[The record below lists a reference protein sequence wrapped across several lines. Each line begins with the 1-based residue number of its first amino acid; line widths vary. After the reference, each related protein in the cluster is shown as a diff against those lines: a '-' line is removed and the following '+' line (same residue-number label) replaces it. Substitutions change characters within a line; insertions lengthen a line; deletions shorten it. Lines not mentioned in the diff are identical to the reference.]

1 MYWLLI
7 LLVPL
12 FAVMYLGWREKN
24 KNAEALKKI
33 PVRINV
39 NGIRGKSTV
48 TRLIFSILREAG
60 YHVIGKTTGSATRM
74 MFWDQKEETI
84 IQRPPSGPSIVEQLS
99 VIQNAADYGAKA
111 LVCECMAVR
120 PDYQETYQ
128 HDMLQ
133 ANITVI
139 VNVLKDHLDEMG
151 PTTTQISWAF
161 AKSIPKNGTL
171 VVSDDRFLPYFKKEA
186 AKLGT
191 RVIVFDENKVPEE
204 LTPLI
209 ARGIFP
215 ANCAAALAVAKA
227 LDIPQDVAL
236 RGIFN
241 VQEDPGSLKIQ
252 QITTERGT
260 GNFINAF
267 AANEPDSSLKIWEL
281 LHEIEGIPLE
291 NPLLLFNARPDRVD
305 RTTLFGRDF
314 FPKMPA
320 SELMVIGQSGK
331 TLIKDVNQGLYPGI
345 QRVYDLT
352 ERPLEDVIRALLP
365 LAVDRTV
372 FGIGNLHGAAEA
384 MMEELENAGILTE
397 APQAAIDELAH
408 VHLIDHGNP
417 ADEEVY

>member
-99 VIQNAADYGAKA
+99 VIQNSADYGAKA

>member
-12 FAVMYLGWREKN
+12 FAVLYLGWREK
-24 KNAEALKKI
+24 KNNARALAEI

-60 YHVIGKTTGSATRM
+60 YDVIGKTTGSATRM
-74 MFWDQKEETI
+74 MYWDQKEESI
-84 IQRPPSGPSIVEQLS
+84 IQRPPSGPSIVEQLD
-99 VIQNAADYGAKA
+99 VIQSAADYGAEA

-151 PTTTQISWAF
+151 PTTTQIAWAF
-161 AKSIPKNGTL
+161 SKSIPDNGTL
-171 VVSDDRFLPYFKKEA
+171 IVSDDDYLPYFKKEA
-186 AKLGT
+186 EKRNT
-191 RVIVFDENKVPEE
+191 RVIVFDENAVPEE

-215 ANCAAALAVAKA
+215 ANCAAALAVAEA
-227 LDIPQDVAL
+227 LEIPQEVAIE
-236 RGIFN
+236 GIFN

-252 QITTERGT
+252 QLATERGT

-291 NPLLLFNARPDRVD
+291 KPLLLFNARADRVD

-331 TLIKDVNQGLYPGI
+331 TLVKDANQGRYPGI
-345 QRVYDLT
+345 ERVYDLT
-352 ERPLEDVIRALLP
+352 DRPLEDVLGALLP
-365 LAVDRTV
+365 RAADRTV
-372 FGIGNLHGAAEA
+372 FGIGNLHGAAEEL
-384 MMEELENAGILTE
+384 MEELENKGILTE
-397 APQAAIDELAH
+397 APQAAMDELAR
-408 VHLIDHGNP
+408 
-417 ADEEVY
+417 ARRTAAAEEEVF